1 MNVNDKPELKA
12 KVVYQIFWI
21 QNLYVKTVDQS
32 YSKGDT
38 RWLATLKY
46 EAGGFWK

>member
-21 QNLYVKTVDQS
+21 QNSYVKTVHQS
-32 YSKGDT
+32 DSKKG
-38 RWLATLKY
+38 TL
-46 EAGGFWK
+46 GG